1 MFSLSIPEPL
11 TADKSK
17 SSPFIVKTYKGFTVR
32 LMCTFKGGVAPL
44 RIKLTRGKKLASSVE
59 VKERTLYF
67 TVKTGRTERF
77 RSYECIATDAEG
89 IRVKQRITLRKAGKK
104 RNLLANAVLIVQ
116 RPIPIAC
123 LSGRHASP
131 QLAF

>member
-1 MFSLSIPEPL
+1 MMFSLSILEPL

-44 RIKLTRGKKLASSVE
+44 RIQLTRGKKLASSVE
-59 VKERTLYF
+59 VKGRTLYF
-67 TVKTGRTERF
+67 TVKTGRTARF

-104 RNLLANAVLIVQ
+104 SNIPATSVLNVP
-116 RPIPIAC
+116 RPIAIAC
-123 LSGRHASP
+123 LSSRHAS
-131 QLAF
+131 